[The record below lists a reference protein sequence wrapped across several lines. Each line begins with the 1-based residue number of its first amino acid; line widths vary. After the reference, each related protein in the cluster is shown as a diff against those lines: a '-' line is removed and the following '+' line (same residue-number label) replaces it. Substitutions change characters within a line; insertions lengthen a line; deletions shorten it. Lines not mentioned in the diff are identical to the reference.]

1 MGMHRVLL
9 VWLICAGAP
18 VIVYAQSEQWQFGAS
33 PTFLTG
39 KYGTDTRTA
48 IVYTPIVAR
57 RLFADGDITLVVPHL
72 CISGDGGVTVV
83 GGSPVRTERTEPVRP
98 GSTAPTRSSTRDAA
112 REAATVIS
120 GSSTVPQNARNCGF
134 GDIVARGR
142 FYVLDERG
150 WIPTV
155 AIRGH
160 FKAPT
165 ADDARGLGTGRPD
178 EGAGLEVSRM
188 LGRGFTVM
196 VDGGYTVIGKPP
208 DADFR
213 NAWWYDAGVSQ
224 DLANGVVNLSVFFEE
239 YSSVVP
245 EFANARDILLTL
257 GLKSGGGWRV
267 QVSGEIGLSDGAPD
281 RGFTFGA
288 SRRF

>member
-9 VWLICAGAP
+9 AGFMCAGAP
-18 VIVYAQSEQWQFGAS
+18 VIAYAQSGQWRFGAS
-33 PTFLTG
+33 PTFSTG
-39 KYGTDTRTA
+39 RYGTDTRTE

-57 RLFADGDITLVVPHL
+57 RLFADGDFTLVVPHL

-83 GGSPVRTERTEPVRP
+83 GGSPVRTERTEPARP
-98 GSTAPTRSSTRDAA
+98 GSTTPERPPARDAA
-112 REAATVIS
+112 REDATVTS
-120 GSSTVPQNARNCGF
+120 GSGTGSQTARNCGF
-134 GDIVARGR
+134 GDIVVRGR

-150 WIPTV
+150 FIPTV

-160 FKAPT
+160 VKAPT

-178 EGAGLEVSRM
+178 EGVGVEVSRM

-224 DLANGVVNLSVFFEE
+224 DLANGIVSLSVFLGE

-245 EFANARDILLTL
+245 GFANARDILLTL
-257 GLKSGGGWRV
+257 GLKSGSGWRV